1 MSHVGTAKLHGY
13 VARATSI
20 LLDIDTANEA
30 ADLSSIR
37 FQVGAGIINKT
48 GLSATDVAGNVQIE
62 VDLTAS
68 DMTVTAGTYAW
79 EAIATISGQDT
90 TLAGGS
96 FRIDSQLT
104 TTN

>member
-37 FQVGAGIINKT
+37 FQVGAGTISKT
-48 GLSATDVAGNVQIE
+48 GLSATDVAGNIQIE
-62 VDLTAS
+62 VDLTVS
-68 DMTVTAGTYAW
+68 VQMRRTVA
-79 EAIATISGQDT
+79 
-90 TLAGGS
+90 GS
-96 FRIDSQLT
+96 FSAQVVQSSIDET
-104 TTN
+104 MEA